1 MSQAIKDFG
10 LKLRSQRKTQVIT
23 GLVVLGL
30 VWLFFGQSAP
40 KQRRQRP
47 QQPVQVG
54 ANDPNERWTDLVE
67 RFNGQ
72 LNQLTQQSNAMRAD
86 LDSQKKAMAD
96 YETQTAEIFKK
107 ILERLAEVQTPPS
120 TQSPVSA
127 SPKDLN
133 QITAGDLV
141 SANPD
146 ELESLGPVEQVAAAL
161 PMPPQKPKLAAI
173 MPGDSVRVKLLA
185 GVNAPTDGTPYPVV
199 LKLVGDVTGPDGN
212 SVPLGE
218 ARVIAAAQGSLTD
231 ARVLFRLTRLSIR
244 LPNGRRKEFG
254 IDGWIVG
261 EDGIRGMEGVLID
274 PIGQALGGAAVAGG
288 LAGAGQGFA
297 ASNTIQ
303 ELYSVNSN
311 RQPGAPGSAGSA
323 VYVDRSK
330 IPEYAG
336 GIALSSAAFEWQNII
351 RDRVSQM
358 VPVVQVLSGREATAV
373 FSQSLAIP
381 DLLDQLEQEDPS
393 AVFTSMD

>member
-1 MSQAIKDFG
+1 
-10 LKLRSQRKTQVIT
+10 
-23 GLVVLGL
+23 
-30 VWLFFGQSAP
+30 
-40 KQRRQRP
+40 
-47 QQPVQVG
+47 
-54 ANDPNERWTDLVE
+54 
-67 RFNGQ
+67 
-72 LNQLTQQSNAMRAD
+72 
-86 LDSQKKAMAD
+86 
-96 YETQTAEIFKK
+96 
-107 ILERLAEVQTPPS
+107 
-120 TQSPVSA
+120 
-127 SPKDLN
+127 
-133 QITAGDLV
+133 
-141 SANPD
+141 
-146 ELESLGPVEQVAAAL
+146 
-161 PMPPQKPKLAAI
+161 MPPQKPKLAAI

-199 LKLVGDVTGPDGN
+199 LKLIGDVTGPDGN

-288 LAGAGQGFA
+288 LAGAGQGYA

-303 ELYSVNSN
+303 QLYSFNN
-311 RQPGAPGSAGSA
+311 NQNNNQNINQGSS

-336 GIALSSAAFEWQNII
+336 GIALSSAANEWQNII

-381 DLLDQLEQEDPS
+381 DLLEQLDQEDPS